1 MPQNH
6 RKPLDL
12 LETSDLVPTRPE
24 SGSYSF
30 VSPRRAR
37 KPAALPAAA
46 PSHSE
51 FEDDVPTRDVR
62 PLETRGTPSP
72 ASLQEAFE
80 RLIEEHANLAIDE
93 EVRTTREFAAP
104 VRTYRDPELCACERM
119 HAAMASKMVMVVVAG
134 PVTLSPTSYRETP
147 LRPDAEEEAYDGK
160 PWAFRHCPFE
170 GCLIDDQVGIVGQRD
185 IMTCCGTMALAVER
199 SRVQLSNPDRFDQ
212 TMAKFTDPG
221 RASVLFSYCPWC
233 ATEMLDLAIA
243 RHKRHRGL

>member
-12 LETSDLVPTRPE
+12 LETSDLVPVRPE

-37 KPAALPAAA
+37 KLAAIPAAA
-46 PSHSE
+46 TAHLE
-51 FEDDVPTRDVR
+51 FEDDVPTRDIL
-62 PLETRGTPSP
+62 PLEARGTPPS

-80 RLIEEHANLAIDE
+80 RLLDEHAGLVPDE

-104 VRTYRDPELCACERM
+104 VRAYRDPDLCSCDRM
-119 HAAMASKMVMVVVAG
+119 HAALASKMVTVIVAG
-134 PVTLSPTSYRETP
+134 PVTLSPTSYRDTP
-147 LRPDAEEEAYDGK
+147 LRPGEEDDYDGK

-170 GCLIDDQVGIVGQRD
+170 GCLIDAHVAVVGQRD
-185 IMTCCGTMALAVER
+185 NMTCCGTMALAVER
-199 SRVQLSNPDRFDQ
+199 GRVQLSNPERFDQ

-233 ATEMLDLAIA
+233 ATEMLDLSIA